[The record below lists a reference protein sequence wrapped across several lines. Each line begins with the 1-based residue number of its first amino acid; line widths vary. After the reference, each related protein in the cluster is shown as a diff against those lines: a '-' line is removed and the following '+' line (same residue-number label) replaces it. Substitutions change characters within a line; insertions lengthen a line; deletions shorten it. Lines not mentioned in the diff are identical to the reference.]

1 MCSPTTPTIRVRIPL
16 MPGVFSVNFLF
27 EKNKNKLKRGRRG
40 WPFLKKIRYVCL
52 VEKEAWGGPFKK
64 QIYQITM
71 VKYRRSS

>member
-40 WPFLKKIRYVCL
+40 WPFLKKLGMFVWL
-52 VEKEAWGGPFKK
+52 KK
-64 QIYQITM
+64 RLG
-71 VKYRRSS
+71 VGHLKNRSTKSPW